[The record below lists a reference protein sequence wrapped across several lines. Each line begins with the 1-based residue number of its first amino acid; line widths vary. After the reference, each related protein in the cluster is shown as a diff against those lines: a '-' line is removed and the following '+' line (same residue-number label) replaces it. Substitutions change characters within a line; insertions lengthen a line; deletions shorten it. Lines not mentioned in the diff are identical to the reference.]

1 MRNRWGVA
9 AIAALTVTAIAGC
22 SASDEQQTPTPS
34 AHPSEEPLETFD
46 GDSLADL
53 TLSETTLEAAPTADP
68 DSRTDA
74 IGLTETRL
82 LTTRPDVENV
92 IMLEAHDVET
102 GQIAWDVT
110 LWESRQ
116 IATDGGLDAGQGA
129 GRLELSDARAQRTGG
144 DSVFAPVFGNICAD
158 EACSAH
164 ADIDDYGGGY
174 RAGVVAL
181 DGADGSVRWVTDL
194 TPHLGDDVDGIGLH
208 PEIVDASAE
217 TTLVNID
224 QPTGEG
230 AVVVA
235 ALDTATG
242 EVRWVSEG
250 AIASAVVGGVVT
262 AVRPDDPR
270 EPSGSLVGLDAATG
284 DELWQTG
291 ESGSWAPRGAT
302 GSLAV
307 VDAPDAAVVD
317 LGTGERVRMG
327 RFPVD
332 PVAGGADDG
341 AYATWIDARDGSV
354 YTYAD
359 GAERARVSEST
370 VSGDALVAISGDDY
384 LWIASGGDDP
394 EIVAADRT
402 GMTRSDA
409 ITGEFV
415 DVRGSSIV
423 TVTPDR
429 VVHLWRYAA
438 S

>member
-9 AIAALTVTAIAGC
+9 VIAALTVTAIAGC
-22 SASDEQQTPTPS
+22 SASEDQQPPATEEDPTQQ
-34 AHPSEEPLETFD
+34 PLETFD
-46 GDSLADL
+46 GDPLSDL
-53 TLSETTLEAAPTADP
+53 TLSETPLAAAPTADP
-68 DSRTDA
+68 DQRTDV

-129 GRLELSDARAQRTGG
+129 GRLELSDARVQRTGG

-164 ADIDDYGGGY
+164 ADIDEYGGGY

-181 DGADGSVRWVTDL
+181 DGTDGSVQWVTDL

-217 TTLVNID
+217 TTLVNIE
-224 QPTGEG
+224 QRTGEG
-230 AVVVA
+230 AVAVA

-250 AIASAVVGGVVT
+250 TIASAVVDEVVT
-262 AVRPDDPR
+262 AVHPDDPR
-270 EPSGSLVGLDAATG
+270 EPSGPLVGLDAATG

-291 ESGSWAPRGAT
+291 ESRSWAPRGAT

-307 VDAPDAAVVD
+307 VRAPDAAVVD
-317 LGTGERVRMG
+317 VGTGEHVRMG

-332 PVAGGADDG
+332 PVVGGADED

-354 YTYAD
+354 YTYTA

-370 VSGDALVAISGDDY
+370 VPGDALAAISGDDY
-384 LWIASGGDDP
+384 LWIASGGDQL
-394 EIVAADRT
+394 EVIAADRT
-402 GMTRSDA
+402 GATRSDA

-415 DVRGSSIV
+415 DVRGSAIA
-423 TVTPDR
+423 TITPDR